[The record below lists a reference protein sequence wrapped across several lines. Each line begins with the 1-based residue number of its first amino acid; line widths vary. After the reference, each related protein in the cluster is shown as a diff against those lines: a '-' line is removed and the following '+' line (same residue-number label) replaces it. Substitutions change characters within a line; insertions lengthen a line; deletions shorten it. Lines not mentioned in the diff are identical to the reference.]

1 MISASP
7 KLIPVTLNAT
17 DTDIEI
23 QYWSNFHQQCFW
35 RKSSPKHFHNEN
47 HAITNFF
54 CHETNLS
61 SLPFC
66 VPPNS
71 DTYTNNIPFIFL
83 NLSVI
88 KTNAL
93 IPIEW
98 CKKKVSGESPQ
109 YITSM
114 SAYVLKKQHLIQIY
128 HRGFKNFM
136 STQSVQT
143 ELRLSIILIALWN
156 TWQPN

>member
-1 MISASP
+1 MISESP

-47 HAITNFF
+47 HAIINFF

-71 DTYTNNIPFIFL
+71 DTYPTRTMFHSFSLISPSSRRMHWFQLNDVKRKYQEKVHSTSPACPHTSWKNNIWYKFTTGVLRISCRR
-83 NLSVI
+83 NL
-88 KTNAL
+88 
-93 IPIEW
+93 
-98 CKKKVSGESPQ
+98 
-109 YITSM
+109 Y
-114 SAYVLKKQHLIQIY
+114 KQ
-128 HRGFKNFM
+128 N
-136 STQSVQT
+136 
-143 ELRLSIILIALWN
+143 
-156 TWQPN
+156 